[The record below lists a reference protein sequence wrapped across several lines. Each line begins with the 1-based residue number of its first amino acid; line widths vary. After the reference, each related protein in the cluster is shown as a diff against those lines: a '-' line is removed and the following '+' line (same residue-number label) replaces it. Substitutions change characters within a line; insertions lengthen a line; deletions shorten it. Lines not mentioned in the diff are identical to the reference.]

1 MNAKEF
7 LSKYRTIIII
17 ILLFSM
23 MFYLRTESVN
33 LSSVPQDM
41 KSFYQDENG
50 LPYFSEMD
58 SYYNYRM
65 TQDFL
70 DHGYL
75 GDTILDG
82 VPWDLHSYYP
92 PGRAADYPPLIVYVT
107 AMVYK
112 IVNAFTSVS
121 LITVCY
127 WMAAFIASLCVI
139 PAYLFIKKIT
149 NDFGGITAAI
159 LVGTAPTYFS
169 HTFAG
174 FFDTDMFNMLLPLLV
189 VWFFVES
196 IRASDIKMK
205 GIYGVL
211 SAVSM
216 LVFSM
221 AWVGWWYLFYLII
234 ATVVIYL
241 IVLKLFF
248 KEKKEKKETNKPDKT
263 KIDGSYI
270 KKWLFD
276 HPEIMSLLIFVVL
289 SSLFIG
295 LFFGFSKFAS
305 SLFEPFGFAQIQS
318 VVQNTAYPN
327 VYVSV
332 SELQI
337 PGFLEVVYGVGGV
350 LPFVMG
356 ILSIVLLIQMIR
368 GKGPGKKKEEVN
380 SDKKSK
386 KRKKK
391 NKKAK
396 KSQDAATKKS
406 EPSTPFLTEDK
417 KNYLLYIV
425 LFALWLLITAYA
437 VTKGVRFIAAFSLP
451 IALSTGIFIGI
462 GVLYLRNYIKN
473 PRYCAIVA
481 LLIIAVVSYQS
492 VSGAYSISSSVVPGT
507 DDSMVNSLKW
517 INQNTSKDTVITSWW
532 DFGHLFAAVGDRPVT
547 FDGGSQNTPRAYW
560 VGKALI
566 TNNESLSAGILRMI
580 TSSGDEAYLTLDNYT
595 KDTKKSVEI
604 LDTILGVDKQAA
616 QSILT
621 TQYNLSSSQ
630 ASTILK
636 YTHPD
641 NPAPFVLI
649 TSGDMVGKAGWWSYF
664 GSWNFDSNQGTQ
676 YGYYPAVASA
686 PEQVINN
693 TTIIQT
699 VNIVTEEATVGV
711 IGQINGTN
719 ITAVI
724 AAKQGEEQQAIE
736 PHKLIIIENGEVVKD
751 ELVSEDSP
759 LSILLIKEN
768 DTYTAVIMNK
778 ELEDSMFTKLYYMKG
793 TGLELFKLAKEDGE
807 VLVWSL

>member
-1 MNAKEF
+1 MNVKEF
-7 LSKYRTIIII
+7 FSKYRSLIII

-23 MFYLRTESVN
+23 MFYLRAESVN

-58 SYYNYRM
+58 SYYNYRL
-65 TQDFL
+65 TQNFL
-70 DHGYL
+70 DNGHL

-82 VPWDLHSYYP
+82 APWDLHSYYP

-107 AMVYK
+107 SLVYQ
-112 IVNAFTSVS
+112 IVNLFTTVP
-121 LITVCY
+121 LTTVCY
-127 WMAAFIASLCVI
+127 WMAAFVASLCVI

-189 VWFFVES
+189 VWFFIES
-196 IRASDIKMK
+196 IRAKNMKMK
-205 GIYGVL
+205 GIYAIL
-211 SAVSM
+211 SAISM
-216 LVFSM
+216 LIFSM

-241 IVLKLFF
+241 IVLKFF
-248 KEKKEKKETNKPDKT
+248 FNDKKEIYSEKEDEIRKEE
-263 KIDGSYI
+263 SSI
-270 KKWLFD
+270 KKLFYD
-276 HPEIMSLLIFVVL
+276 HPEIMSLVIFVVL
-289 SSLFIG
+289 SSILIG
-295 LFFGFSKFAS
+295 AFFGFSKFAAA
-305 SLFEPFGFAQIQS
+305 LFEPFGFAQIQS

-337 PGFLEVVYGVGGV
+337 PSLTEVVYGVGGI
-350 LPFVMG
+350 LPFVLG
-356 ILSIVLLIQMIR
+356 ILSIVLLFRKIR
-368 GKGPGKKKEEVN
+368 GNDPGEVEEIK
-380 SDKKSK
+380 SDTKNKSK
-386 KRKKK
+386 KGKKK
-391 NKKAK
+391 NKNNNVK
-396 KSQDAATKKS
+396 KDEKVKS
-406 EPSTPFLTEDK
+406 TESWLNDER
-417 KNYLLYIV
+417 KNYLLYLV
-425 LFALWLLITAYA
+425 LFTLWLIITAYA

-451 IALSTGIFIGI
+451 IALGAGIFIGI
-462 GVLYLRNYIKN
+462 GVLYLRKYIKN

-492 VSGAYSISSSVVPGT
+492 VAGAYTISSSVVPGT

-517 INQNTSKDTVITSWW
+517 INQNTSNNTVITSWW
-532 DFGHLFAAVGDRPVT
+532 DFGHLFAAEADRPVT

-560 VGKALI
+560 VGKALV
-566 TNNESLSAGILRMI
+566 TNNESLSVGILRML
-580 TSSGDEAYLTLDNYT
+580 TSSGDMAYLTLDNYT
-595 KDTKKSVEI
+595 KNTETSVEI
-604 LDTILGVDKQAA
+604 LDTILGVDKTTA

-621 TQYNLSSSQ
+621 TQYNLSSDQ
-630 ASTILK
+630 ASNVLQ
-636 YTHPD
+636 YSHPD
-641 NPAPFVLI
+641 NPAPFLFI

-664 GSWNFDSNQGTQ
+664 GSWDFDSNQGTQ
-676 YGYYPAVASA
+676 YSYYPAVASA
-686 PEQVINN
+686 PEQVVNN
-693 TTIIQT
+693 TTVIQT
-699 VNIVTEEATVGV
+699 VNIVTEEAVVGV

-724 AAKQGEEQQAIE
+724 AAKQGEDQQAIE
-736 PHKLIIIENGEVVKD
+736 PHKLIIIEDGVVTKD
-751 ELVSEDSP
+751 ELVSADSP

-778 ELEDSMFTKLYYMKG
+778 ELEESMFTKLYFMKG
-793 TGLELFKLAKEDGE
+793 NDLNLFKLAKEEGE
-807 VLVWSL
+807 VFVWTI